1 MKRKKTMQIG
11 IKIDETTRRSLEE
24 AAKGTRLG
32 ISTLVRIGI
41 DKVLKEW
48 AERKCVSADYGWK
61 FDGKPAEIRRKFSTN
76 NER

>member
-32 ISTLVRIGI
+32 ISTLVRLGI
-41 DKVLKEW
+41 DKILKEW
-48 AERKCVSADYGWK
+48 NERKCVSVDCKWK
-61 FDGKPAEIRRKFSTN
+61 DDKTAEILKSDKQ
-76 NER
+76 